1 MEALDYLA
9 VLNDEMKEKLMGL
22 WLNRKLVE
30 ESDEEGETLFD
41 KDK

>member
-22 WLNRKLVE
+22 WLNRKL
-30 ESDEEGETLFD
+30 EEGETLFD